1 MLYLAQKK
9 YKRILFRDILLVE
22 GAANDLNQK
31 LLLCNKT
38 AGELSVA
45 EQLLETVMTT
55 TLPELKDSCN
65 RTIKVMLSYIGTME
79 PSSGTISVLSVIQS
93 KLTYIYKLPQ
103 GIRKLIEGI
112 VEQKHAKERST
123 LEKGLKSSI

>member
-45 EQLLETVMTT
+45 EQLL
-55 TLPELKDSCN
+55 
-65 RTIKVMLSYIGTME
+65 
-79 PSSGTISVLSVIQS
+79 
-93 KLTYIYKLPQ
+93 
-103 GIRKLIEGI
+103 
-112 VEQKHAKERST
+112 
-123 LEKGLKSSI
+123 